1 MRSQTLLSETMI
13 TSYRSL
19 GLLRI
24 ASFLAFSTFLQSC
37 SILAVEKDTQSRQV
51 QGPNSQPRQ
60 TAAGNRIQ
68 APKANDSAATSRTFG
83 DFDLPLRATTRQENS
98 SRNNADDHGLDAVEL
113 ETINSEPIQQ
123 ASFKGSYAN
132 NCGPVC
138 DCGECVTEIVCGIEQ
153 PRGFF
158 EEVGCGIESLFS
170 RCRGCDGGCDGGCGE
185 CDGVIYQ
192 TNEIYVEGD
201 GCGMEVFGDC
211 GCDTCSPCDSEPTLL
226 PLIRFNWC
234 RYEFFAGVQGH
245 TGPLNHIAIN
255 NQNSGTQ
262 IGSGSFGFY
271 EGFNRGKSMNRLLG
285 LDIATQLGVRG
296 TQNNLSGTA
305 FTTDTRH
312 QVFITAGFFRR
323 VDYGVQYGLVL
334 DYMNQDWYFQSNSL
348 QLRGELSWR
357 ARECDTYGFQFMA
370 GVREETISA
379 TITDQSGSALSEDL
393 GVKPTDQFRFFYRR
407 PLARNGEYDLMVGW
421 TDNKDGLLGASF
433 NLPLTHQCSL
443 SSGATYL
450 IPHEGTNSGG
460 FAEENWNVSLGL
472 VYRPG
477 GPRGCGR
484 YCRPL
489 FDVAD
494 NGTFMLDFE

>member
-1 MRSQTLLSETMI
+1 MRSQTLLSKTMI

-19 GLLRI
+19 GLLRV
-24 ASFLAFSTFLQSC
+24 ASFLVFATFLQTTP
-37 SILAVEKDTQSRQV
+37 ILAAEKASQSRQAR
-51 QGPNSQPRQ
+51 GNTSQPQRVSPQ
-60 TAAGNRIQ
+60 NRLRAAEVTT
-68 APKANDSAATSRTFG
+68 SFATSPSSG
-83 DFDLPLRATTRQENS
+83 NFDPPIRPATQQVNRS
-98 SRNNADDHGLDAVEL
+98 KKAVVSRNLDAAEL
-113 ETINSEPIQQ
+113 ETVDAEPIQQ
-123 ASFKGSYAN
+123 ASFIGSYAN

-138 DCGECVTEIVCGIEQ
+138 DCGECVTEIGCGIEQ

-158 EEVGCGIESLFS
+158 EIGCGIESLFS
-170 RCRGCDGGCDGGCGE
+170 RCRGCDRGCDE
-185 CDGVIYQ
+185 CDGAVYHP
-192 TNEIYVEGD
+192 NEIYVEGD
-201 GCGMEVFGDC
+201 GCGMEIMDPC
-211 GCDTCSPCDSEPTLL
+211 GCDACNPCDSEPTLL
-226 PLIRFNWC
+226 PRIRFNWC

-245 TGPLNHIAIN
+245 TGPLNHVAITN
-255 NQNSGTQ
+255 GNANDQT
-262 IGSGSFGFY
+262 GSGSFGFY
-271 EGFNRGKSMNRLLG
+271 EGFNRGKSMDQLLG
-285 LDIATQLGVRG
+285 LDIATQIGVRG

-305 FTTDTRH
+305 FTTGTRH
-312 QVFITAGFFRR
+312 QIFVTAGFFRR

-334 DYMNQDWYFQSNSL
+334 DYMNQDWFFQSNSL

-370 GVREETISA
+370 GVREETIPA
-379 TITDQSGSALSEDL
+379 TIIDQAGSPLSGDL
-393 GVKPTDQFRFFYRR
+393 DIKPTDQFRFFYRR

-433 NLPLTHQCSL
+433 NLPLTHHCSL

-460 FAEENWNVSLGL
+460 FAEENWNISMGL

-494 NGTFMLDFE
+494 NGTFMLDFK